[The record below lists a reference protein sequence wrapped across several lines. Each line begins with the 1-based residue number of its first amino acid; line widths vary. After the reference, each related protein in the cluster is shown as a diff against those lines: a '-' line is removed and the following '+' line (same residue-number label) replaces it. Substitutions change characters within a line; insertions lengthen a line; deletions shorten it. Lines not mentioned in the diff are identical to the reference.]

1 MPGGILS
8 HPISKIQALPYP
20 FSVRKHFINRGLTFC
35 ISIKIV
41 LFIVLTAPESAAQIY
56 SQKWSAGIHTGMLVF
71 YGDIKTNE
79 FLPSVSGFNELR
91 AGGGVQ
97 ATYHFNP
104 VLAIRGSLLVG
115 RLAGANPDLDEY
127 FTANIMDYTLQGL
140 ISLNSLFFYGYDFTP
155 VDIYAIAGYGLVE
168 FRTIKRRLSDDTFI
182 RAFGYNTDGSKS
194 PKKTRELVIP
204 LGMKVHADLETLFGS
219 SNTFLSNSTITFEFL
234 LYNANTNK
242 LDADLTVREVK
253 DKYSY
258 LSLGLL
264 YYFR

>member
-1 MPGGILS
+1 MHPGILYFPQS
-8 HPISKIQALPYP
+8 FKQLLLSFTPLKKLLP
-20 FSVRKHFINRGLTFC
+20 NRRLAC
-35 ISIKIV
+35 YISIII
-41 LFIVLTAPESAAQIY
+41 FLTNLSPRESSAQLY
-56 SQKWSAGIHTGMLVF
+56 NQKWSAGLHSGMLVF
-71 YGDIKTNE
+71 HGDVKTNE

-104 VLAIRGSLLVG
+104 VLALRGSLLAG
-115 RLAGANPDLDEY
+115 KLAGANPDQDEY
-127 FTANIMDYTLQGL
+127 FTANILDYTLQGL
-140 ISLNSLFFYGYDFTP
+140 ISLNSLFFYGYDYTP
-155 VDIYAIAGYGLVE
+155 VDIYAVAGYGLVE
-168 FRTIKRRLSDDTFI
+168 FRTIKRRLSDDSFI
-182 RAFGYNTDGSKS
+182 RAFGFNADGSRS

-204 LGMKVHADLETLFGS
+204 LGIKVHADLETFFGS
-219 SNTFLSNSTITFEFL
+219 SSNFLSNSIITFEFL